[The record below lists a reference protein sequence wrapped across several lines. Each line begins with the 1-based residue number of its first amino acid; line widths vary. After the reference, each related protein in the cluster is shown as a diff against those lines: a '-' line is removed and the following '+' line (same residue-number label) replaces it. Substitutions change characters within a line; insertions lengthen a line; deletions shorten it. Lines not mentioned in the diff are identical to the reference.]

1 MLKISRYNLPNNKY
15 KRKDSKMRSVF
26 LWIIALILFGS
37 VFYFM
42 SMGELDLE
50 QFYRW
55 EIIVSVALSIAIWLI
70 FQWRKTMRL
79 EKTNVPLQF
88 LDD

>member
-1 MLKISRYNLPNNKY
+1 
-15 KRKDSKMRSVF
+15 MRSVF

-55 EIIVSVALSIAIWLI
+55 EIIVSVALSIVIWLI
-70 FQWRKTMRL
+70 FQWRRAMRL

>member
-1 MLKISRYNLPNNKY
+1 MK
-15 KRKDSKMRSVF
+15 SVF
-26 LWIIALILFGS
+26 LWIIALIFFGS
-37 VFYFM
+37 IFYFM

-55 EIIVSVALSIAIWLI
+55 EIIVSVALSIVIWLI
-70 FQWRKTMRL
+70 FQWRRAMRL

>member
-1 MLKISRYNLPNNKY
+1 
-15 KRKDSKMRSVF
+15 MRSVF

-37 VFYFM
+37 VFYFT
-42 SMGELDLE
+42 SMGELNLK

-55 EIIVSVALSIAIWLI
+55 EIIVTVVLSIVIWLI
-70 FQWRKTMRL
+70 FQWRRTMRL
-79 EKTNVPLQF
+79 EKTNVNIQL

>member
-1 MLKISRYNLPNNKY
+1 
-15 KRKDSKMRSVF
+15 MRSVF
-26 LWIIALILFGS
+26 LWIITLILFGCL
-37 VFYFM
+37 FYFM

-50 QFYRW
+50 QFSRW
-55 EIIVSVALSIAIWLI
+55 EIIVSVVLSIVIWLI

-79 EKTNVPLQF
+79 EKTNVPLHF

>member
-1 MLKISRYNLPNNKY
+1 
-15 KRKDSKMRSVF
+15 MRQSIV
-26 LWIIALILFGS
+26 LIIALILFGS

-55 EIIVSVALSIAIWLI
+55 ELVVTVVLSIVIWLI
-70 FQWRKTMRL
+70 FQWRRTMRL
-79 EKTNVPLQF
+79 EKTNVVIQL

>member
-1 MLKISRYNLPNNKY
+1 MK
-15 KRKDSKMRSVF
+15 SVF

-50 QFYRW
+50 QLYRW
-55 EIIVSVALSIAIWLI
+55 EIIIAVVLSIVIWLI
-70 FQWRKTMRL
+70 FQWRRAMRL

-88 LDD
+88 LDN

>member
-1 MLKISRYNLPNNKY
+1 MDI
-15 KRKDSKMRSVF
+15 KMRSVL
-26 LWIIALILFGS
+26 LWIIALVLIGS
-37 VFYFM
+37 IVYFT
-42 SMGELDLE
+42 SIGELDLE

-55 EIIVSVALSIAIWLI
+55 EIIVTVALSIVIWLI
-70 FQWRKTMRL
+70 FQWRRAMRL

>member
-1 MLKISRYNLPNNKY
+1 
-15 KRKDSKMRSVF
+15 MRSVF
-26 LWIIALILFGS
+26 LWIIALILFGCL
-37 VFYFM
+37 FYFM
-42 SMGELDLE
+42 PMGELDLE

-55 EIIVSVALSIAIWLI
+55 EIIVSVTLSIVIWLI
-70 FQWRKTMRL
+70 FQWRKAMHL